1 MMSFDCVMETYP
13 GRRVM
18 TCEKAIYVNGVCYRF
33 PARPV
38 VVICND
44 GGDPAY
50 LEHALDSGIVPNI
63 ARFMKSGF
71 AATAQAVIPSFTCP
85 NNVCPSSP
93 AVHRRCT
100 GFPAT

>member
-1 MMSFDCVMETYP
+1 
-13 GRRVM
+13 M
-18 TCEKAIYVNGVCYRF
+18 TCEKDISVNGVRYRF
-33 PARPV
+33 PARPI

-50 LEHALDSGIVPNI
+50 LEYALDNGIVPNI

-85 NNVCPSSP
+85 NNVSIVTGSPP
-93 AVHRRCT
+93 AVH
-100 GFPAT
+100 GISGNFI